1 MGKIFMEK
9 KNISNIQDKFINHLI
24 SKELLIRIY
33 LISGIKLE
41 GIIVSSDENCLV
53 IKKDDHS
60 ILVYK
65 QALSTITPY
74 DSIKID

>member
-41 GIIVSSDENCLV
+41 GIIVSSDEDCLV

>member
-1 MGKIFMEK
+1 MEK
-9 KNISNIQDKFINHLI
+9 KNISNTQDKFINHLI
-24 SKELLIRIY
+24 SKKSLIRIY
-33 LISGIKLE
+33 LVNGIKLE
-41 GIIVSSDENCLV
+41 GTIISSDEDCLV